1 MITQWSL
8 SELKNLRHIFDW
20 KKQFNKVAY
29 DCRSI
34 EFKGHESYFRLFNLY
49 MKHRTL
55 MILHFLTIQTLK
67 YLVKTLEYK
76 SCFDHCCICYFYAF
90 LFSRGFMKHST
101 KQYLV
106 KTRTAVHTF
115 KNCIYCLHH
124 LCTTI
129 FLSSKYLLIY
139 TM

>member
-1 MITQWSL
+1 MV
-8 SELKNLRHIFDW
+8 

-55 MILHFLTIQTLK
+55 MILHFLTIQPLK

-76 SCFDHCCICYFYAF
+76 SINVAYVIFMHFCFQGV
-90 LFSRGFMKHST
+90 L
-101 KQYLV
+101 
-106 KTRTAVHTF
+106 
-115 KNCIYCLHH
+115 
-124 LCTTI
+124 
-129 FLSSKYLLIY
+129 
-139 TM
+139 

>member
-1 MITQWSL
+1 M
-8 SELKNLRHIFDW
+8 KNLRLIFDW
-20 KKQFNKVAY
+20 RKQFNKVAY

-34 EFKGHESYFRLFNLY
+34 AFKGHGSYFRLFNLY

-76 SCFDHCCICYFYAF
+76 SCFDQCCIWHFYSF
-90 LFSRGFMKHST
+90 LFSRGFMKHLT
-101 KQYLV
+101 KHCLV

-124 LCTTI
+124 LCTAI
-129 FLSSKYLLIY
+129 FISSKYLLTY
-139 TM
+139 M

>member
-1 MITQWSL
+1 MT
-8 SELKNLRHIFDW
+8 
-20 KKQFNKVAY
+20 Y

-76 SCFDHCCICYFYAF
+76 SINVAYVILCIFVFKVFYETFNEAV
-90 LFSRGFMKHST
+90 SRE
-101 KQYLV
+101 
-106 KTRTAVHTF
+106 
-115 KNCIYCLHH
+115 N
-124 LCTTI
+124 
-129 FLSSKYLLIY
+129 
-139 TM
+139 